1 MNKFIAI
8 TKEDTLNIISMYSHS
23 ILIIW
28 LFKREGSGKKK
39 KNLLGLQLFYW
50 IILLEKSGF
59 LCMENRKDPNLVWI
73 IHEKVETID
82 LERKKKIWGLTLRKI
97 IRIPVELKG
106 ITNSI

>member
-82 LERKKKIWGLTLRKI
+82 LERKKKKSDVWH
-97 IRIPVELKG
+97 
-106 ITNSI
+106 